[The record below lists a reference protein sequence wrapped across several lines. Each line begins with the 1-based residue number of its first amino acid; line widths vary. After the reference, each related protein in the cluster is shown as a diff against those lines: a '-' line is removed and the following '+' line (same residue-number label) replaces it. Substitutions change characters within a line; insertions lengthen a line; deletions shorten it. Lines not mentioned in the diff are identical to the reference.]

1 MGNMNR
7 RWIAFVVKIVLA
19 VGACCICYSAAWLR
33 QEMRHNTWKANA
45 HMQLRM
51 DTQLVF
57 EDLLPRF
64 TSSLN
69 KGDMVEFL
77 SETEVV
83 MMSCLVDGPTD
94 EQEKMRRD
102 KWRDK
107 WLGRI
112 QGNKK

>member
-1 MGNMNR
+1 
-7 RWIAFVVKIVLA
+7 
-19 VGACCICYSAAWLR
+19 
-33 QEMRHNTWKANA
+33 
-45 HMQLRM
+45 MQLRM

-83 MMSCLVDGPTD
+83 MMSCLVDGPTA

>member
-1 MGNMNR
+1 
-7 RWIAFVVKIVLA
+7 
-19 VGACCICYSAAWLR
+19 
-33 QEMRHNTWKANA
+33 
-45 HMQLRM
+45 
-51 DTQLVF
+51 
-57 EDLLPRF
+57 
-64 TSSLN
+64 
-69 KGDMVEFL
+69 MVEFL

-83 MMSCLVDGPTD
+83 MMTCLVDGPTA